1 MGTGN
6 NYRRLITI
14 VSFIIGTGLYVNPL
28 ADIFSIHH
36 STDLV
41 LIMTQLPKKNQS
53 HGYAQARLLLQRK
66 SRSSLAPLTQC
77 RDSDWEWGSIYCAVQ
92 CQFYG
97 YNLLNW
103 IPGWSTDTSEWWG
116 KFLEMGNLIHVRENK
131 VFFLLENPHKLW
143 YLFQLQFN
151 YKKCASFCKQSHANT
166 TNPYNTLCHSPP
178 HLSSISCS

>member
-1 MGTGN
+1 MHKHVCCYKESHRVISLDT
-6 NYRRLITI
+6 
-14 VSFIIGTGLYVNPL
+14 VPL
-28 ADIFSIHH
+28 W
-36 STDLV
+36 LG
-41 LIMTQLPKKNQS
+41 MR
-53 HGYAQARLLLQRK
+53 GYLL
-66 SRSSLAPLTQC
+66 C
-77 RDSDWEWGSIYCAVQ
+77 CAI

-116 KFLEMGNLIHVRENK
+116 KFLEMGNFIHVSENQ
-131 VFFLLENPHKLW
+131 VNSYVFFFLLENPHKLW

-166 TNPYNTLCHSPP
+166 TNPYNTLCHSSP